1 MSISLGRT
9 LAWSTVSSS
18 WVPLKARPPAHGPLF
33 FQDSAEKPPLRGCWA
48 DPTAAGPLPMPH
60 CPSQDNRVAHVACS
74 PQSLFRCACRPSYK
88 HFTGFSFSFSKMGF
102 IIYKL
107 VCKNFPFH
115 LLTSLGDPSTQG
127 FGGLPHHC
135 DVPIGTVKMKRL
147 ASPSAQEDVE
157 KTKFSITSVETN
169 WYKHFGD
176 STAVPY

>member
-1 MSISLGRT
+1 MLP
-9 LAWSTVSSS
+9 S
-18 WVPLKARPPAHGPLF
+18 WPVLQPTPSHGQKLPAHTTVLPALTGPRLH
-33 FQDSAEKPPLRGCWA
+33 AMYTLWLI

-157 KTKFSITSVETN
+157 KTKLSITSVETN